1 MTCPVC
7 GGKTTVIDCAA
18 DCECVY
24 RQRKCV
30 ECGHKFTTTEQE
42 SDVIYI
48 LKSLRSERRNAKNRK
63 N

>member
-7 GGKTTVIDCAA
+7 GEKTIVINCAG

-24 RQRKCV
+24 RRRKCV

-42 SDVIYI
+42 SNDTEI
-48 LKSLRSERRNAKNRK
+48 LLRLRREQRNAEAHR
-63 N
+63 